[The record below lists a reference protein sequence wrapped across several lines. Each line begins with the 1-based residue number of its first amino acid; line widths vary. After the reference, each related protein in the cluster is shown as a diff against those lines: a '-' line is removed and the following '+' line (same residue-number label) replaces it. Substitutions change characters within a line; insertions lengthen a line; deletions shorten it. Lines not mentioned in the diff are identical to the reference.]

1 MPLEIELLLAAWDNV
16 KKNLLV
22 DEDMEIDP
30 ETGEI
35 IEGTMAASEPDKAD
49 LFADL
54 DELMYDI
61 AEHYREAAETDAL
74 VEF

>member
-22 DEDMEIDP
+22 EEDMEIDP

-35 IEGTMAASEPDKAD
+35 IEGAVAAGEPDKAD
-49 LFADL
+49 LFASM

-61 AEHYREAAETDAL
+61 AERYRETADTDAF

>member
-35 IEGTMAASEPDKAD
+35 VDGMTAGEPDKAD

-54 DELMYDI
+54 DELMYDV
-61 AEHYREAAETDAL
+61 AEHYREAAEADAL

>member
-35 IEGTMAASEPDKAD
+35 IEGTVAAGEPDKAD

-54 DELMYDI
+54 DELMYDV
-61 AEHYREAAETDAL
+61 AEHYRAAAETDAL